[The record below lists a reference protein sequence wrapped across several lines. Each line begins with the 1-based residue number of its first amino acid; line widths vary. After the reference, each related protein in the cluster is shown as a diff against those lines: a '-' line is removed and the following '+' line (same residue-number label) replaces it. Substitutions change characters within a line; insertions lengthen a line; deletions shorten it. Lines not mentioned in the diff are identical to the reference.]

1 MMYFNMS
8 TENKYLII
16 ITIILI
22 MKIIIITITIKISHK
37 KPEKN
42 DSLSHYWLGNDSPKE
57 TMASLKSL

>member
-22 MKIIIITITIKISHK
+22 MKIIIITIIIKISHK

-42 DSLSHYWLGNDSPKE
+42 DSPSHY
-57 TMASLKSL
+57 

>member
-1 MMYFNMS
+1 MMYINMS

-22 MKIIIITITIKISHK
+22 MKIIIITIIIKISHK

-42 DSLSHYWLGNDSPKE
+42 DSPSHYWLENDSPKE
-57 TMASLKSL
+57 TMASLKCL